1 MICDSCKTGA
11 YFNSQHKTKDA
22 QDFHNNCKGCECQH
36 KTGVG
41 WFARKGEA
49 VPPMRTQSP

>member
-1 MICDSCKTGA
+1 MICDPCKTGA

-22 QDFHNNCKGCECQH
+22 KDFHNNCKGCECQH

-41 WFARKGEA
+41 WFARKGEV